1 MIFSRLTA
9 KFVNQRQPWLW
20 GFSNGLL
27 TLLSSATYCQPWI
40 DIYIYIYIGSND
52 NLPWSLIWS
61 LVRPDQSFTF
71 AKKQSGPFA
80 IDATPKII
88 GISRRRRRRRHHHH
102 PHPHPRH
109 RDLPTSQHWDIKTWA
124 STLTAQEQLRFRLLN
139 ATGSSPKMAA
149 GWIQS
154 MPQLLRK
161 FNTVS
166 VQKSSHSKRE
176 PHRNHASTI
185 RNCFCAASAISAA
198 RVSRSKRVSI
208 LLTHLGRCGTR
219 WQVGPGCLPDGLPQ
233 AVLCLSLLRILTSVQ
248 VSYLH
253 SEKYMRNWKQTQ
265 ITSER
270 STTLQM
276 TFLQHHSHRHHCL
289 PPSGQH
295 SLLENLL
302 AHLRGVGLDQIHD
315 LLAEWASDG
324 RSKGKLS
331 WKCWNQMESVVSNG
345 LWHLRRW
352 CSGGSGDSRVC
363 ICVSVSICQTVEL
376 FRRYEYRYPSQNMN
390 SCSLRRSNT
399 DLILHLARCRTCKNW
414 PWKIE
419 SELHKQLQLFW
430 RECPGSHNLAAK
442 SALFCDWES
451 SVAAISSA

>member
-1 MIFSRLTA
+1 MDFWHCSVQRRI
-9 KFVNQRQPWLW
+9 VNP
-20 GFSNGLL
+20 GL
-27 TLLSSATYCQPWI
+27 
-40 DIYIYIYIGSND
+40 IYIYIYGSND

-88 GISRRRRRRRHHHH
+88 GISRRRHHHHH

-198 RVSRSKRVSI
+198 GVSRSKRVSI

-219 WQVGPGCLPDGLPQ
+219 WQVGPGCLPLDGLPQ

-253 SEKYMRNWKQTQ
+253 ISEKYMRNWKQTR

-270 STTLQM
+270 STTLQDDDISPAP
-276 TFLQHHSHRHHCL
+276 FASPPL
-289 PPSGQH
+289 PSPQRSAQ
-295 SLLENLL
+295 L
-302 AHLRGVGLDQIHD
+302 AWE
-315 LLAEWASDG
+315 LAGTSQRSRSRSNPWSPGRMSFRWKIQGKTELKMLKSDG
-324 RSKGKLS
+324 IS
-331 WKCWNQMESVVSNG
+331 
-345 LWHLRRW
+345 
-352 CSGGSGDSRVC
+352 C
-363 ICVSVSICQTVEL
+363 I
-376 FRRYEYRYPSQNMN
+376 
-390 SCSLRRSNT
+390 
-399 DLILHLARCRTCKNW
+399 
-414 PWKIE
+414 
-419 SELHKQLQLFW
+419 
-430 RECPGSHNLAAK
+430 
-442 SALFCDWES
+442 
-451 SVAAISSA
+451 